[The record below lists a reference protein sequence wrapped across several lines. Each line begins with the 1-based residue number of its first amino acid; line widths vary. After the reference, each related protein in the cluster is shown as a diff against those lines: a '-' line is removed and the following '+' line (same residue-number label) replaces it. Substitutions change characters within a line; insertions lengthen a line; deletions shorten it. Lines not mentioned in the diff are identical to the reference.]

1 MLFSASRRV
10 LKEAGDTEQSVFEID
25 DTRKYKTR
33 LIILRALIQNNTDAL
48 QHHAKHPFF
57 FVKRGRRRFPLK
69 ITILYLYAPFF

>member
-33 LIILRALIQNNTDAL
+33 LIILRAVIRNNTDAL
-48 QHHAKHPFF
+48 HCCALHLFF
-57 FVKRGRRRFPLK
+57 
-69 ITILYLYAPFF
+69 LYFCVFH